1 MIKSVII
8 WNLLV
13 VLVNGQRCDKGSK
26 VCTKLE
32 ADDPVFQGQRC
43 KVPSDCKDPYNPYC
57 SKWGYCISYNLF
69 GEEGPGQ
76 SKGAVEDGTRGQCRD
91 DKDCTPWAPSC
102 SPLGYCRG
110 SPEEWDWD
118 GSFGSPTNPKPG
130 GEQSKW
136 VQENA
141 QSGGGRNEEYYGKIE
156 DDNRKGHVKFRKN
169 NPIFYE
175 QIPEL
180 LPRLEKIENNV
191 YKPCTYC
198 KYDPKTDDD
207 YQKLVSRLSGNGNS
221 NKNGRKKGA
230 ANNRQNANK
239 RKTKNVGNRRKNN
252 GGNRKNNSNN
262 RQNANQRKN
271 KNGNRRQNNR
281 PKSKSSGG
289 GGGCVG
295 TCTKACPATPP
306 RVKAACAKGCAKR
319 CQ

>member
-1 MIKSVII
+1 MS
-8 WNLLV
+8 NPS
-13 VLVNGQRCDKGSK
+13 GSK
-26 VCTKLE
+26 KCPNFAIFPNFLCH
-32 ADDPVFQGQRC
+32 F
-43 KVPSDCKDPYNPYC
+43 
-57 SKWGYCISYNLF
+57 
-69 GEEGPGQ
+69 
-76 SKGAVEDGTRGQCRD
+76 
-91 DKDCTPWAPSC
+91 
-102 SPLGYCRG
+102 RG

-221 NKNGRKKGA
+221 NKNGRKKGVY
-230 ANNRQNANK
+230 K
-239 RKTKNVGNRRKNN
+239 KYFY
-252 GGNRKNNSNN
+252 
-262 RQNANQRKN
+262 
-271 KNGNRRQNNR
+271 
-281 PKSKSSGG
+281 
-289 GGGCVG
+289 
-295 TCTKACPATPP
+295 KAGDSLVWMT
-306 RVKAACAKGCAKR
+306 
-319 CQ
+319 

>member
-1 MIKSVII
+1 MNNI
-8 WNLLV
+8 N
-13 VLVNGQRCDKGSK
+13 GSK
-26 VCTKLE
+26 KYPNVAIFPNFLCH
-32 ADDPVFQGQRC
+32 F
-43 KVPSDCKDPYNPYC
+43 
-57 SKWGYCISYNLF
+57 
-69 GEEGPGQ
+69 
-76 SKGAVEDGTRGQCRD
+76 
-91 DKDCTPWAPSC
+91 
-102 SPLGYCRG
+102 RG

-221 NKNGRKKGA
+221 NKNGRKKGVY
-230 ANNRQNANK
+230 K
-239 RKTKNVGNRRKNN
+239 KYLY
-252 GGNRKNNSNN
+252 
-262 RQNANQRKN
+262 
-271 KNGNRRQNNR
+271 
-281 PKSKSSGG
+281 
-289 GGGCVG
+289 
-295 TCTKACPATPP
+295 KAGDSLVWMTWVPSTHNFCNLI
-306 RVKAACAKGCAKR
+306 
-319 CQ
+319 